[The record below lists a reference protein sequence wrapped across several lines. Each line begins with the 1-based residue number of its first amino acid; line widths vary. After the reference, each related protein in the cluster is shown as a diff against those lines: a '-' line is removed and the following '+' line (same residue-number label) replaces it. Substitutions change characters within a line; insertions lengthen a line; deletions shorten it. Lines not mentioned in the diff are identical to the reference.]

1 MIRTILYPTDLGL
14 HGAFMLQ
21 HVVELAVRYDAKVIA
36 LHAVEPLGVFA
47 DAVLETYIP
56 QDMIGDLRQYG
67 MPAVMEA
74 IRQQVIEA
82 FEEDFIDLPVEPNR
96 FSDVRVVCGAPADVI
111 LEQQK
116 FTESLVAGG
125 LVSEIKTDQD
135 KEIAYQ
141 PARDI
146 NQFSIQ
152 YVLEALDKTG
162 ADFIP
167 VAKNEDY
174 QTLSDALN
182 NFSDAMEKS
191 PANKLGDLS
200 HDRSLDD

>member
-116 FTESLVAGG
+116 LVNADLIVMG
-125 LVSEIKTDQD
+125 SC
-135 KEIAYQ
+135 
-141 PARDI
+141 
-146 NQFSIQ
+146 
-152 YVLEALDKTG
+152 G
-162 ADFIP
+162 ADNVHPGPLGSTASKVLQGALVP
-167 VAKNEDY
+167 VYLVPVVKNRTSVE
-174 QTLSDALN
+174 TSFLSLKRP
-182 NFSDAMEKS
+182 SE
-191 PANKLGDLS
+191 
-200 HDRSLDD
+200 